1 MNIAICLSGSLRK
14 IKKSLRSVEDI
25 SKTGNVKLF
34 IHTWNFEKEIN
45 LQNQRVTPDE
55 DSNTNYLL
63 NKFNIEAVLIDK
75 YESKE
80 FLFEDIKKYSVKLT
94 DHPNAFG
101 YYPMHYS
108 IKRANDLKKVYEIEN
123 NFIFDIVYRMR
134 FDSEIL
140 NPEKLPINKINENVI
155 IIPTYSSW
163 HQADH
168 GGINDQFAYGSSIG
182 MDCYSNLFN
191 SLSKLNGTYNNPERL
206 LLRYLQNENVQ
217 IQRSEL
223 NVDIYN

>member
-14 IKKSLRSVEDI
+14 IKKALRSVEDI

-34 IHTWNFEKEIN
+34 IHTWNFEKETN

-94 DHPNAFG
+94 QYPNAFG
-101 YYPMHYS
+101 YYPMYYS

-140 NPEKLPINKINENVI
+140 NPEKLPTNKINENVI
-155 IIPTYSSW
+155 IIPNTDR
-163 HQADH
+163 DH
-168 GGINDQFAYGSSIG
+168 SGINDQFAYGSSIG
-182 MDCYSNLFN
+182 MDLYSNLFN
-191 SLSKLNGTYNNPERL
+191 SLNKLNGNYWNPEQL
-206 LLRYLQNENVQ
+206 LLRHLRNENVQ
-217 IQRSEL
+217 IQ
-223 NVDIYN
+223 I

>member
-14 IKKSLRSVEDI
+14 IKNALRSVEDI

-34 IHTWNFEKEIN
+34 IHTWNFEKETN

-55 DSNTNYLL
+55 DSNVNYLL
-63 NKFNIEAVLIDK
+63 NKFNIEAILVDK

-80 FLFEDIKKYSVKLT
+80 FFFEEIKKYSVKVT
-94 DHPNAFG
+94 QYPNAFN

-108 IKRANDLKKVYEIEN
+108 IKRANDLKKICEIEN

-134 FDSEIL
+134 FDSKIL

-155 IIPTYSSW
+155 IIPNTDR
-163 HQADH
+163 DH
-168 GGINDQFAYGSSIG
+168 SGINNQFAYGSSIG

-191 SLSKLNGTYNNPERL
+191 SLSKLNGNYWNPEQL

-223 NVDIYN
+223 DVDIYR

>member
-14 IKKSLRSVEDI
+14 IKKALRSVEDV

-34 IHTWNFEKEIN
+34 IHTWNFEKETN

-80 FLFEDIKKYSVKLT
+80 FLFEEIKKYSVKVT
-94 DHPNAFG
+94 QYPNAFS

-140 NPEKLPINKINENVI
+140 NPEKLPMNKINENVI
-155 IIPTYSSW
+155 IIPNTDR
-163 HQADH
+163 DH
-168 GGINDQFAYGSSIG
+168 SGINNQFAYGSSIG
-182 MDCYSNLFN
+182 MDCYSNLFD
-191 SLSKLNGTYNNPERL
+191 SLNKLNGNYWNPEQL
-206 LLRYLQNENVQ
+206 LLKYLRNENVQ

-223 NVDIYN
+223 DVDIYR